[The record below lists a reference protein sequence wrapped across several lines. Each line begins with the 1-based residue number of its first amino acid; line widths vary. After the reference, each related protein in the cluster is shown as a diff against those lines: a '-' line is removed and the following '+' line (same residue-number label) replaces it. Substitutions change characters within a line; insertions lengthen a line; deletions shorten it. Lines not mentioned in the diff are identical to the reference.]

1 MKTLLASVTRALA
14 LVAGL
19 ASGAG
24 AQGLQ
29 TGVITGTITSNDGL
43 SIFDLGDERRKP
55 CVAAYS
61 TQFFRL
67 VRTSRAQLD

>member
-1 MKTLLASVTRALA
+1 VPQPVRNLP
-14 LVAGL
+14 
-19 ASGAG
+19 
-24 AQGLQ
+24 
-29 TGVITGTITSNDGL
+29 SNDGL

-61 TQFFRL
+61 TQFLRL